1 MSELH
6 PVIYDL
12 VPSVARTIHRRYKT
26 HVEFDDIKQELM
38 AWAMTRVVD
47 HTEDLMEPI
56 EERRRHNEQRIAWQM
71 RRVAERYA
79 RKEKASKSGYQTNDE
94 AYYESATLGQLL
106 PFVIASIIDGTVLE
120 QAQEMIN
127 DGQPKGSSSPAE
139 GGNLTIMML
148 EIDSGYWKLNK
159 EDRNIISLRFAEN
172 LDFGEIANILELGTD
187 SAARMRLKRAITRL
201 INKIGGYKPYRDVD
215 TTSEEPEEEH
225 QPPVE

>member
-12 VPSVARTIHRRYKT
+12 VPSVANTIHRRYNK
-26 HVEFDDIKQELM
+26 HVEKDDIKQELM
-38 AWAMTRVVD
+38 AWAMTRAAD

-79 RKEKASKSGYQTNDE
+79 RKEKAAKSGYQTNDE
-94 AYYESATLGQLL
+94 AYYETPKLGMLL

-139 GGNLTIMML
+139 GGNLLANLIDIKKGFLQL
-148 EIDSGYWKLNK
+148 EQDDQSLLRMRHHEGFTLQQIAQVLECAISTA
-159 EDRNIISLRFAEN
+159 DRRCDKSLRRLQDN
-172 LDFGEIANILELGTD
+172 L
-187 SAARMRLKRAITRL
+187 
-201 INKIGGYKPYRDVD
+201 GGVSPW
-215 TTSEEPEEEH
+215 
-225 QPPVE
+225 Q